1 MTTVL
6 GLQVPVKAS
15 ETYRDT
21 WSDLY
26 EALFVALGN
35 EASTKTVPQIFS
47 DLVLS
52 RPLLKDYGEVIQTV
66 SSASNA
72 MTIDCTLG
80 NHVNTTLTENTT
92 LTLTNPSPTGNKCVV
107 VWAITQDGS
116 GSHTVTWPASV
127 KWPNNI
133 APTLTTTINLTDE
146 IVLTTHNAGTT
157 WRGSVRGQGYTA

>member
-21 WSDLY
+21 WSDFY
-26 EALFVALGN
+26 EAILTALGN
-35 EASTKTVPQIFS
+35 EAATKTVAQVFS

-52 RPLLKDYGEVIQTV
+52 RPLFKDFGEVAQTV
-66 SSASNA
+66 SSASNI

-92 LTLTNPSPTGNKCVV
+92 LTLSNPSPTGNRCLVMWK
-107 VWAITQDGS
+107 ITQDGT
-116 GSHTVTWPASV
+116 GSRTVTWPASV
-127 KWPNNI
+127 KWASGA
-133 APTLTTTINLTDE
+133 APTLTTTAAGVDIITLMTD
-146 IVLTTHNAGTT
+146 NAGTT
-157 WRGSVRGQGYTA
+157 WYGGVFGKAFA